1 MRRDGC
7 FLLKRL
13 SAWAGAACVLAATAH
28 PAAAVLTNKYTFNDG
43 TANDSIGGMN
53 GTLVDNTGI
62 AKYVGGAI
70 DLSANNGAGSNQ
82 DFALPGTVG
91 AFVDLPN
98 GLITGAIGADA
109 QMSIEIWFTVQQQ
122 RTWAEVYSFGST
134 GPSPDVEG
142 TSAGGGARDYIALI
156 PQSGPAAPEVPD
168 FRATTHSAGGA
179 ETPII
184 GAAAPLPIGVKQ
196 HVVLT
201 FDILDSTGG
210 PNGTAK
216 LYLNN
221 GAPVA
226 AAITPQLDL
235 MQDVNNWLGR
245 SPWPDQ
251 LFDGSIDEFR
261 VYDTALS
268 AAQVATSFTTGPDP
282 VSFPTLVIN
291 RDTGAV
297 SIANQSNS
305 SIKIKAYTISSPG
318 GALNPPTWTSI
329 DADNTFDPD
338 GTWSKTTQTNLQ
350 LTESV
355 TGGTLDGGTIAVAG
369 SRGIGTPWRK
379 SPTEDLTFSFTL
391 TDGSTGLGV
400 VQYTGHGGVAFGRSD
415 LNADGALNIADWTA
429 FLPNAFTKFAAET
442 TVGAYLKGDL
452 DGDKDNDYQDFL
464 LFKADYIAANGEAAF
479 AALGAAIPEPGS
491 LALVGMALVTVASTR
506 RRRRDA

>member
-7 FLLKRL
+7 SLLKRL
-13 SAWAGAACVLAATAH
+13 SAWAAAACVLAATAH
-28 PAAAVLTNKYTFNDG
+28 PAAAVITNKYTFNDG
-43 TANDSIGGMN
+43 TANDSVGGMN

-82 DFALPGTVG
+82 DFTLPATRG

-98 GLITGAIGADA
+98 GLFTSAVGADGQA
-109 QMSIEIWFTVQQQ
+109 SIEVWFTVQQNL
-122 RTWAEVYSFGST
+122 TWAEVYSLGSSNA
-134 GPSPDVEG
+134 GEG
-142 TSAGGGARDYIALI
+142 SSGGASASDYITLIPRSGAAVPDYRGATHAATGVETALI
-156 PQSGPAAPEVPD
+156 ASATPAPV
-168 FRATTHSAGGA
+168 
-179 ETPII
+179 
-184 GAAAPLPIGVKQ
+184 GVKQ
-196 HVVLT
+196 HVVIT
-201 FDILDSTGG
+201 FDQFDSQGG
-210 PNGTAK
+210 ANPNGTAR

-221 GAPVA
+221 GPAVLG
-226 AAITPQLDL
+226 AIQPDISI
-235 MQDVNNWLGR
+235 MSDVNNWLGR
-245 SPWPDQ
+245 SQWPDP

-261 VYDTALS
+261 IYDNAMS
-268 AAQVATSFTTGPDP
+268 AADVAASFTTGPDP

-297 SIANQSNS
+297 SVANQSNS
-305 SIKIKAYTISSPG
+305 SLKIKAYTISSAG
-318 GALNPPTWTSI
+318 GALNPSTWTSI

-338 GTWSKTTQTNLQ
+338 GTWTKQTQTNLQ

-355 TGGTLDGGTIAVAG
+355 TGGTLDGGTIAAAG

-391 TDGSTGLGV
+391 TDGSTGLGA
-400 VQYTGHGGVAFGRSD
+400 VQYTGHGGVAFARSD
-415 LNADGALNIADWTA
+415 LNADGVINIADWTA
-429 FLPNAFTKFAAET
+429 FLPNASTSFPAET

-464 LFKADYIAANGEAAF
+464 LFKADYIAANGAAAF

-491 LALVGMALVTVASTR
+491 LALAGMALVAAASTR
-506 RRRRDA
+506 RRRRTA